1 MEIRKTVP
9 SDIPRVMEVYAYARE
24 FMVKTGNPNQWA
36 MKNWPPEALIRRD
49 VQEGNSYVCV
59 NESGAVIGTFYFV
72 FGEDI
77 EPTYR
82 KIEDGAWLDDSAYG
96 VVHRL
101 AADGSEKGIGRF
113 CIDWAL
119 RQCGHLRIDTHAD
132 NKVMQ
137 SVLQKMGFTQC
148 GIIYVV
154 EDNDPR
160 YAYELR
166 RGNDMEERSGVQ
178 FGCASCSKEPM
189 GKIEIGRV
197 IDKLEGYFA
206 KNDMAA
212 AGDLLRYWRGEAVA
226 LGDLRGE
233 LSICSEQ
240 MGYYR
245 KTLEREPA
253 MEAVARGLALIEE
266 LGIADQPAAA
276 TIFLNAAT
284 TQKAFGDAAG
294 ALPLYEKAKAVY
306 DKHLAPD
313 DTRFAGFWNNYALAL
328 ADLGRYQEAER
339 AYQRAIAI
347 LQEKDDGSLDAAI
360 SFVNLA
366 DVYCACG
373 REEEAVA
380 CMDAAWELLTD
391 PDVPENGYCA
401 YVRSKCAPSFT
412 DFGFASKG
420 KELTKM
426 AEAWYAR
433 A

>member
-1 MEIRKTVP
+1 MEI
-9 SDIPRVMEVYAYARE
+9 YAYARD
-24 FMVKTGNPNQWA
+24 FMARTGNPNQWA
-36 MKNWPPEALIRRD
+36 AKNWPPQDLISSDVEA
-49 VQEGNSYVCV
+49 GNSYVCV
-59 NESGAVIGTFYFV
+59 NESGAVIGTFYYV

-82 KIEDGAWLDDSAYG
+82 TIEDGAWLDDSAYG

-101 AADGSEKGIGRF
+101 ASDGSEKGIGRF

-119 RQCGHLRIDTHAD
+119 KQSGHLRIDTHVD

-137 SVLQKMGFTQC
+137 NLLQKMGFTQC

-160 YAYELR
+160 YAYEKR
-166 RGNDMEERSGVQ
+166 RGNTMEEQSGVQ
-178 FGCASCSKEPM
+178 FGCASCVKQSNE
-189 GKIEIGRV
+189 KIDVGRV
-197 IDKLEGYFA
+197 IDKLESYFS

-212 AGDLLRYWRGEAVA
+212 AGELLRFWRGEAVA

-253 MEAVARGLALIEE
+253 MEACARGLALIDE
-266 LGIADQPAAA
+266 LNIADQPAAA

-284 TQKAFGDAAG
+284 TQKAFGDAEG
-294 ALPLYEKAKAVY
+294 ALPLYEKAKAVFE
-306 DKHLAPD
+306 KHLAPD

-339 AYQRAIAI
+339 AYLRAIAI
-347 LQEKDDGSLDAAI
+347 LQEKDDGGLDSAI

-366 DVYCACG
+366 EVYSACG

-380 CMDAAWELLTD
+380 CMDSAWELLTD
-391 PDVPENGYCA
+391 PDVEESGYTA
-401 YVRSKCAPSFT
+401 FVRSKCAPAFT

-420 KELTKM
+420 KELREK